1 MNNKSISS
9 DKDKDIEDRIKSY
22 IKKKK
27 EENSALK
34 KLLSALENAKKDNA
48 TNSTGLH

>member
-1 MNNKSISS
+1 MKEMKKQDQAKNTDEEI
-9 DKDKDIEDRIKSY
+9 RSY

-34 KLLSALENAKKDNA
+34 KLLNALENAKKNENL
-48 TNSTGLH
+48 NSFL

>member
-1 MNNKSISS
+1 MEEMKKQFQAKKNI
-9 DKDKDIEDRIKSY
+9 DEEIRVY

-34 KLLSALENAKKDNA
+34 KLLNALENAKKSDSI
-48 TNSTGLH
+48 NSFL